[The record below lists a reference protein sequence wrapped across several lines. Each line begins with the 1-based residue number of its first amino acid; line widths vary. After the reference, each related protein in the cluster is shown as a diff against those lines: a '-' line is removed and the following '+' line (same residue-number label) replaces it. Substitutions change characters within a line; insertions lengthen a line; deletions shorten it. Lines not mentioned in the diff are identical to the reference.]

1 MLIAT
6 TSQHEI
12 LQLFAGD
19 DYFNLVISGFLLILC
34 SRLLVHPVR
43 FFGCSFVYLFA
54 KIDISFCFVGSDGG
68 IRLID
73 LRFSLWP
80 ENLMRK
86 MKTSSKK
93 CYLKHAHA
101 FVHQLV
107 DKTNDNKLASV
118 FFSYLFYLCTY
129 LYTYV
134 SESSGFD
141 AVFLPI
147 ENERQWP
154 PIAIF
159 HLVGNLS
166 VSFIYNGVSFFCKH
180 FDLINCYGTEEK
192 LLAVI
197 LSRLFYWLGN
207 FSTFNYKIR
216 LFRTLFLLPTLFRLA
231 TVFIGVHRKN
241 K

>member
-1 MLIAT
+1 
-6 TSQHEI
+6 
-12 LQLFAGD
+12 
-19 DYFNLVISGFLLILC
+19 
-34 SRLLVHPVR
+34 
-43 FFGCSFVYLFA
+43 
-54 KIDISFCFVGSDGG
+54 
-68 IRLID
+68 
-73 LRFSLWP
+73 
-80 ENLMRK
+80 MRK

-118 FFSYLFYLCTY
+118 FFTYLFYLCTY
-129 LYTYV
+129 LYTHV

-141 AVFLPI
+141 VVFLPI

-216 LFRTLFLLPTLFRLA
+216 LFRTLFLVLPTLFRLA
-231 TVFIGVHRKN
+231 TVFIDVHTEKTNNHPLYAPTSIGLMYQFVTRLDLFIYLRDDYCFQLIVQSYNSKST
-241 K
+241 

>member
-1 MLIAT
+1 
-6 TSQHEI
+6 
-12 LQLFAGD
+12 
-19 DYFNLVISGFLLILC
+19 
-34 SRLLVHPVR
+34 
-43 FFGCSFVYLFA
+43 
-54 KIDISFCFVGSDGG
+54 
-68 IRLID
+68 
-73 LRFSLWP
+73 
-80 ENLMRK
+80 

-118 FFSYLFYLCTY
+118 FFAYLFYLCTY
-129 LYTYV
+129 LYTHV

-166 VSFIYNGVSFFCKH
+166 VPFIYNGVSFFCKH

-216 LFRTLFLLPTLFRLA
+216 LFRTLFLVLPTLFRLA
-231 TVFIGVHRKN
+231 TVFIDVHTEKTNNHPLYAPTSIGLMYQFVTRLDLFIYLRDDYCFQLIVQSYNSKSTWTCWGSRHLWETPISMISSKKLQIKRK
-241 K
+241 

>member
-1 MLIAT
+1 M
-6 TSQHEI
+6 
-12 LQLFAGD
+12 
-19 DYFNLVISGFLLILC
+19 
-34 SRLLVHPVR
+34 
-43 FFGCSFVYLFA
+43 
-54 KIDISFCFVGSDGG
+54 FCFVGSNGG

-101 FVHQLV
+101 FVHQCWS
-107 DKTNDNKLASV
+107 TKLMIINWQV

-129 LYTYV
+129 LYTHV

-166 VSFIYNGVSFFCKH
+166 VSFIYNEVSFFCKH
-180 FDLINCYGTEEK
+180 FGLINCYGTEEK

-216 LFRTLFLLPTLFRLA
+216 LFRTLFLLPTLFRPA
-231 TVFIGVHRKN
+231 IVFIGVHSYMRLRQLV
-241 K
+241 

>member
-1 MLIAT
+1 MC
-6 TSQHEI
+6 TSW
-12 LQLFAGD
+12 
-19 DYFNLVISGFLLILC
+19 ST
-34 SRLLVHPVR
+34 
-43 FFGCSFVYLFA
+43 
-54 KIDISFCFVGSDGG
+54 K
-68 IRLID
+68 
-73 LRFSLWP
+73 
-80 ENLMRK
+80 LMIINW
-86 MKTSSKK
+86 
-93 CYLKHAHA
+93 
-101 FVHQLV
+101 Q
-107 DKTNDNKLASV
+107 V
-118 FFSYLFYLCTY
+118 FFAYLFYLCTY
-129 LYTYV
+129 LYTHV

-216 LFRTLFLLPTLFRLA
+216 LFRTLFLVLPTLFRLA
-231 TVFIGVHRKN
+231 TVFIDVQTENTNNHPLYAPTSIGLMYQFVTRLDLFIYLRDDYCFQLIVQSYNSKST
-241 K
+241 